1 MDAIDVE
8 TIRTLAGV
16 ADIEIP
22 PARHAMLARRLGS
35 MMEATLKLRSL
46 MRRVPNA
53 VPFITAA
60 QISSGSPPE

>member
-8 TIRTLAGV
+8 TIRMLAGV

-35 MMEATLKLRSL
+35 MMGATLKLRSM
-46 MRRVPNA
+46 MRQVPIV
-53 VPFITAA
+53 VPFTTSA
-60 QISSGSPPE
+60 QISSESTPE